1 MECRGRK
8 RPRNLV
14 PTLPPARRK
23 SPMTSAM
30 WQRWDG
36 VAAKDCGATEVSAEG
51 MDVLKNLLAE
61 PTQTTDQTMATR
73 KTTDPTVFKAKT
85 TDHTMNAK
93 TTDQTMNATTT
104 DQTMNATTTD
114 HSTPEQTQLESLT
127 TKMLYEML
135 D

>member
-1 MECRGRK
+1 MTSGMRQK
-8 RPRNLV
+8 RNL
-14 PTLPPARRK
+14 
-23 SPMTSAM
+23 
-30 WQRWDG
+30 
-36 VAAKDCGATEVSAEG
+36 VAAKDRGATEVSAEG

-73 KTTDPTVFKAKT
+73 KTTDPTMFKART
-85 TDHTMNAK
+85 TDQTMNAK

-127 TKMLYEML
+127 TKMLYDTL
-135 D
+135 G

>member
-8 RPRNLV
+8 RPRDLV

-23 SPMTSAM
+23 SRMTSAM
-30 WQRWDG
+30 RQRWNG

-73 KTTDPTVFKAKT
+73 KTTDQTMFK
-85 TDHTMNAK
+85 AK
-93 TTDQTMNATTT
+93 TTDQTMNAKTT

-127 TKMLYEML
+127 TQMLYEML
-135 D
+135 G

>member
-1 MECRGRK
+1 MQ
-8 RPRNLV
+8 
-14 PTLPPARRK
+14 
-23 SPMTSAM
+23 
-30 WQRWDG
+30 QRWNG
-36 VAAKDCGATEVSAEG
+36 VAAKDCGATEVSVEG

-61 PTQTTDQTMATR
+61 PTQTTGQTMATR

-85 TDHTMNAK
+85 TDQTMNAK
-93 TTDQTMNATTT
+93 TT

-127 TKMLYEML
+127 TQMLYEML

>member
-1 MECRGRK
+1 
-8 RPRNLV
+8 
-14 PTLPPARRK
+14 
-23 SPMTSAM
+23 MTSAM
-30 WQRWDG
+30 RQRWDG

-85 TDHTMNAK
+85 TDQTMNAK
-93 TTDQTMNATTT
+93 TT

-127 TKMLYEML
+127 TQMLYEML